1 MAERHGLFALIAGG
15 GSGGHVM
22 PALAVAEALVD
33 RGHDRASIA
42 FVGSSRGMESTLVG
56 AAGFAVTLYD
66 LRSFP
71 RRVTLSHFGS
81 AWRLGKALVQ
91 GVCLVRRQR
100 PAVVVSV
107 GGYAS
112 LPGVV
117 AAVVTRTPIVA
128 LSYDAIPGRA
138 SLVAGRFARKCAVA
152 FAESP
157 LPRKVVTGAALRREI
172 LAVDPRRDRDAARA
186 SLGIPADRLCLLVV
200 GGSQG
205 SGALNAAVDGFV
217 TAHRDRA
224 DLAVR
229 HVLGQRNDDGGRR
242 PMDGHHGLLYQTV
255 GFEADMARAYV
266 AADIVLARAGATTV
280 FELATIGIASILVP
294 WPDAAE
300 DHQTANADALA
311 RVGGSSVVNEAQFSS
326 ERLAVEVERLRP
338 ADVRDQMARAA
349 MTIGHRDGAARIAAV
364 VEDCAAP

>member
-1 MAERHGLFALIAGG
+1 MVERHGLFALIAGG

-22 PALAVAEALVD
+22 PALAVADALVD
-33 RGHDRASIA
+33 RGHDRTSVA
-42 FVGSSRGMESTLVG
+42 FVGSANGMESTLVG
-56 AAGFAVTLYD
+56 AAGFEITLYE

-71 RRVTLSHFGS
+71 RRLTVSHLRS
-81 AWRLGKALVQ
+81 AWLLGKALVQ
-91 GVCLVRRQR
+91 AVFLVRRQR
-100 PAVVVSV
+100 PKVVVSV

-117 AAVVTRTPIVA
+117 AAVVTHTPIVA

-172 LAVDPRRDRDAARA
+172 LAVDRARDRDAARLA
-186 SLGIPADRLCLLVV
+186 LGIPPDRLCLLVV

-205 SGALNAAVDGFV
+205 SGALNAVIDAFV
-217 TAHRDRA
+217 QTHRERT

-229 HVLGQRNDDGGRR
+229 HVLGQRNDDGGRA
-242 PMDGHHGLLYQTV
+242 PMSGQAGLLYQTV
-255 GFEADMARAYV
+255 GFESDMATAYA

-280 FELATIGIASILVP
+280 FEVATVGIASILVP

-300 DHQTANADALA
+300 DHQTANANALA
-311 RVGGSSVVNEAQFSS
+311 RVGGAIVVSEADFCP
-326 ERLAVEVERLRP
+326 ERLAEEVERLGN
-338 ADVRDQMARAA
+338 AEVRDGMARAA

-364 VEDCAAP
+364 VEDCAAS